1 MAFEAILDEVDQLH
15 NVSTRLE
22 GLAEQHPPVEEAL
35 MTIAGNVRS
44 TATVLAV
51 LVATKL
57 RSGDGNTFSTSA
69 WPRATRVRHATAWG
83 LLRRELVAECHLVEH
98 IISATLQ
105 DNFLRIEMSTLIRN
119 MIGIDESL
127 NAYSEE
133 GARPCRVAPQGMI
146 GDSRIT

>member
-35 MTIAGNVRS
+35 ITIAGNVRS

-57 RSGDGNTFSTSA
+57 QSSDGNASSA
-69 WPRATRVRHATAWG
+69 SG
-83 LLRRELVAECHLVEH
+83 L
-98 IISATLQ
+98 T
-105 DNFLRIEMSTLIRN
+105 
-119 MIGIDESL
+119 
-127 NAYSEE
+127 
-133 GARPCRVAPQGMI
+133 
-146 GDSRIT
+146 